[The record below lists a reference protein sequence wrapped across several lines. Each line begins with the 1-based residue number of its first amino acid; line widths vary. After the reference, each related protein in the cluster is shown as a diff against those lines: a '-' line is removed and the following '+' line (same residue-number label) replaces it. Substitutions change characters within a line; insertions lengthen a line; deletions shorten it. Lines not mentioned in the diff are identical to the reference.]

1 MPLLWTITRKELLH
15 GLLTFRF
22 AAALLVMMLLWG
34 VSLWTFGQDL
44 RQRTAAQE
52 FSHQIEEQE
61 RRMIPHAW
69 AARAIGM
76 SYRVPPQP
84 LSLFARGLEEGMT
97 GTWKFAGE
105 VSSMAYRGVTRVGAG
120 PFYENPA
127 RTLFAVP
134 DPQTIIRLV
143 GSLLALLFTT
153 DALTREREQGTL
165 ALCLAQPVPR
175 DLLLLGKLAGTWVL
189 LVLASLVAGVGA
201 LAAVIPVVGVHL
213 TGGEWLRL
221 AALAG
226 IGALYLLC
234 FCTVGLALSAWLR
247 ETGTALL
254 AGLAVWV
261 LLVLVGAGLARAAG
275 EQARPMESP
284 AQLEGRKIALAV
296 SADQRLNTEFQ
307 FRVHGTWDPSEY
319 EVFSRRKHAARE
331 RAESE
336 LAVQF
341 SRWDQDYL
349 PALEDQEGL
358 VRQLARWSPSAC
370 FLHLAQGLAG
380 TGGSDAQRLRRV
392 LRRHLQRMD
401 EYWREKAARL
411 GWEGAVEP
419 SGWDDA
425 PRLAQPAWTWR
436 QWLADGL
443 ADLVLLALWTVAA
456 FLAAFRGFRR
466 MSLVAE

>member
-1 MPLLWTITRKELLH
+1 MVLLWTITRKELLH
-15 GLLTFRF
+15 GLLAFRF

-44 RQRTAAQE
+44 RQRMAAQKL
-52 FSHQIEEQE
+52 SHQTEEQQ

-69 AARAIGM
+69 AARGLGM
-76 SYRVPPQP
+76 SDAVPPQP
-84 LSLFARGLEEGMT
+84 LSLFARGLEEEMT
-97 GTWKFAGE
+97 GTWRFTGE
-105 VSSMAYRGVTRVGAG
+105 VTSMPYRGVTRVGAG

-134 DPQTIIRLV
+134 DPQTILRLV

-175 DLLLLGKLAGTWVL
+175 DLLLLGKLVGTWVL
-189 LVLASLVAGVGA
+189 LVLASLVAEVGA
-201 LAAVIPVVGVHL
+201 LTAVFPVIGVQF
-213 TGGEWLRL
+213 TSGEWLRL

-226 IGALYLLC
+226 IGALYLLA
-234 FCTVGLALSAWLR
+234 FCGIGLALSAWLR

-261 LLVLVGAGLARAAG
+261 LLVMVGAGLARAVG

-284 AQLEGRKIALAV
+284 VQLEGRKIALAV
-296 SADQRLNTEFQ
+296 SADQRISTQFQ
-307 FRVHGTWDPSEY
+307 FHVNGTWDPKEY
-319 EVFSRRKHAARE
+319 EIHYRRRQTARE
-331 RAESE
+331 QAESE
-336 LAVQF
+336 LASQF
-341 SRWDQDYL
+341 SRFDQDYL

-411 GWEGAVEP
+411 GWEGPVEAT
-419 SGWDDA
+419 GWEDA
-425 PRLAQPAWTWR
+425 PRLVLPAWTWT

-443 ADLVLLALWTVAA
+443 VDLVLLALWTVAA